1 MQRIRAKKFLKNKF
15 IIFLLISV
23 PSTAKMR
30 NIVNFERT
38 VDNKSRIVVTRTTDT
53 TNNVNENFIPWN
65 VSSLEEFL
73 FYFCPECD
81 VRIHSKEK
89 FVNHALNQHPKNI
102 KSHNAELC
110 ESCGQSFFNKTS
122 MEMHVFTVHSDEKNN
137 DAFVELFQ
145 TSNNDFGESP
155 MLLLS
160 KESKKE
166 DEIRAITQENEQLKK
181 EIKAKNQKIEIMN
194 NALPPSEINFIS
206 KVENL
211 NLKKDIHVDDDVTGL
226 VEFIDDGSKFLDPE
240 SGTFEI
246 KKESPDTHHYEVEYL
261 NSSSRRNESIKTLVS
276 NSIARSPSSDFQIE
290 DEINTKGIFMLG
302 AP

>member
-1 MQRIRAKKFLKNKF
+1 MLLKIQF

-23 PSTAKMR
+23 PTDKMM
-30 NIVNFERT
+30 NIVNCEMS
-38 VDNKSRIVVTRTTDT
+38 VDSETRIVVTTD
-53 TNNVNENFIPWN
+53 NNVENFIPWN

-81 VRIHSKEK
+81 VRIHSKET
-89 FVNHALNQHPKNI
+89 FVSHALNQHPKNT
-102 KSHNAELC
+102 KTHNAELC

-181 EIKAKNQKIEIMN
+181 EIKAKNQQIEIMN
-194 NALPPSEINFIS
+194 NALPPSEINFIMS
-206 KVENL
+206 
-211 NLKKDIHVDDDVTGL
+211 TFGL
-226 VEFIDDGSKFLDPE
+226 PLATFL
-240 SGTFEI
+240 S
-246 KKESPDTHHYEVEYL
+246 
-261 NSSSRRNESIKTLVS
+261 
-276 NSIARSPSSDFQIE
+276 
-290 DEINTKGIFMLG
+290 
-302 AP
+302 

>member
-1 MQRIRAKKFLKNKF
+1 MAILKRQPHQQSDS
-15 IIFLLISV
+15 IV

-181 EIKAKNQKIEIMN
+181 EIKAKKS
-194 NALPPSEINFIS
+194 A
-206 KVENL
+206 
-211 NLKKDIHVDDDVTGL
+211 D
-226 VEFIDDGSKFLDPE
+226 
-240 SGTFEI
+240 
-246 KKESPDTHHYEVEYL
+246 
-261 NSSSRRNESIKTLVS
+261 
-276 NSIARSPSSDFQIE
+276 
-290 DEINTKGIFMLG
+290 
-302 AP
+302 

>member
-1 MQRIRAKKFLKNKF
+1 MPKNLKKINKF
-15 IIFLLISV
+15 IILLLISV

-30 NIVNFERT
+30 NVVNFERT

-65 VSSLEEFL
+65 VSSLEQFL

-122 MEMHVFTVHSDEKNN
+122 MEMHVFTVHGDEKNN
-137 DAFVELFQ
+137 DDSVKLVH

-160 KESKKE
+160 EESKKE
-166 DEIRAITQENEQLKK
+166 DEIRAIAQENEQLKK

-194 NALPPSEINFIS
+194 NALPPEINFIS

-211 NLKKDIHVDDDVTGL
+211 NLKKDIHVDDHATRL

-240 SGTFEI
+240 SRTFEST

-261 NSSSRRNESIKTLVS
+261 NSSSRKNESIETLVS
-276 NSIARSPSSDFQIE
+276 KNIARSSSSSDFQIK
-290 DEINTKGIFMLG
+290 DEINTTGILILG
-302 AP
+302 VP

>member
-1 MQRIRAKKFLKNKF
+1 MLLKNRF

-23 PSTAKMR
+23 PTEKMM
-30 NIVNFERT
+30 NIVNCEMS
-38 VDNKSRIVVTRTTDT
+38 VDSETRIVVTTD
-53 TNNVNENFIPWN
+53 NNVENFIPWN

-89 FVNHALNQHPKNI
+89 FVSHALNQHPKNT
-102 KSHNAELC
+102 KTHNAELC

-181 EIKAKNQKIEIMN
+181 EIKAKNQQIEIMN

-246 KKESPDTHHYEVEYL
+246 KKESPDTHHYEVKYL

>member
-1 MQRIRAKKFLKNKF
+1 MPKNLKKINKF
-15 IIFLLISV
+15 IILLLISV

-30 NIVNFERT
+30 NVVNFERT
-38 VDNKSRIVVTRTTDT
+38 EDNKARIVVTRTTDT
-53 TNNVNENFIPWN
+53 TNIVNENFIPWN

-89 FVNHALNQHPKNI
+89 FVNHALNQHPKHT

-122 MEMHVFTVHSDEKNN
+122 MEMHVFTVHGDEKFN
-137 DAFVELFQ
+137 DDSVKLVQ

-194 NALPPSEINFIS
+194 NALPPEINFIS

-211 NLKKDIHVDDDVTGL
+211 NLKKDIHVDDHATGL

-261 NSSSRRNESIKTLVS
+261 NSSSRKNESIETLVS
-276 NSIARSPSSDFQIE
+276 KNIARSSSSDFQIK